1 MLNLKRAFVVIERKS
16 KDGEPIA
23 FDVKHVT
30 LDGRYIEYKQC
41 KLLTN
46 YYQGGNVRVRL
57 ENGRIREFKYLS
69 IVEINGSI
77 TFIK

>member
-1 MLNLKRAFVVIERKS
+1 MLNLKKCFVVIEK
-16 KDGEPIA
+16 KNKNGEPVP

-41 KLLTN
+41 TLITN
-46 YYQGGNVRVRL
+46 FYKGGNVRVRL
-57 ENGRIREFKYLS
+57 DNGRIREFKYLS
-69 IVEINGSI
+69 IVELNGSK